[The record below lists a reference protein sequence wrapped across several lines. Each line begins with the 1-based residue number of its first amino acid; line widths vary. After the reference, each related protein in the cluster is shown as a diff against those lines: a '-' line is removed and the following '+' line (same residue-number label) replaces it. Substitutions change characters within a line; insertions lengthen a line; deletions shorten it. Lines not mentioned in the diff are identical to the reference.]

1 MGLEPFDLWPEFQIA
16 RVVELKQAEFF
27 LDINILPRQYITG
40 DVKLPGA
47 VTQPLRCR
55 ILDRGVVAEGRSGV
69 IRRVQRT
76 PAVGAQAVCVKIPKN
91 PQQSLCPEALVQALC
106 ARALHAV
113 GVVGAVPAVYDIY
126 RFADETRFSMEYVEG
141 KSAIDAVL
149 TSPSPDTMWLQIL
162 AQAALV
168 LGYLEEHLHLD
179 HRDLKADNL
188 WIRPRPVSYSLKV
201 GGVHWQVS
209 APFQVVFLD
218 FGFSCIGGEP
228 DGNAVVSLTDGVV
241 PLIDPCPKEGRDLFQ
256 LIGSMW
262 SVPHV
267 RERASP
273 DVAADMELL
282 LKHRAASY
290 IELVRKTTQSQWIY
304 WAVSDA
310 RFKHSALHPVSLLE
324 RLAHEWYPTA
334 GVVIMSSSRPQSAR
348 PISRPGS
355 AALLPPHAA

>member
-1 MGLEPFDLWPEFQIA
+1 MGLEPFDLWSEFQIA
-16 RVVELKQAEFF
+16 RIVELKQAEFF
-27 LDINILPRQYITG
+27 LDINLLPRQYITG
-40 DVKLPGA
+40 DVKLPEA
-47 VTQPLRCR
+47 ITQPLRCK
-55 ILDRGVVAEGRSGV
+55 ILDRGVVAEGRSGI
-69 IRRVQRT
+69 IRRIQRT
-76 PAVGAQAVCVKIPKN
+76 PTAAGVTNLCVKIPKN

-106 ARALHAV
+106 ARTLQAA
-113 GVVGAVPAVYDIY
+113 GIVGAVPAVYDIY

-141 KSAIDAVL
+141 KSAIEAVL
-149 TSPSPDTMWLQIL
+149 TSPSPDTTWLQIL
-162 AQAALV
+162 GQAALI
-168 LGYLEEHLHLD
+168 LGYLEEHLRLD

-201 GGVHWQVS
+201 GGVQWQVS

-218 FGFSCIGGEP
+218 FGFSCIGNEG
-228 DGNAVVSLTDGVV
+228 GNAVVSLTDGVV

-262 SVPHV
+262 SVPQV

-273 DVAADMELL
+273 DIAADMELL

-304 WAVSDA
+304 WAVSDV
-310 RFKHSALHPVSLLE
+310 RFKHTALHPVSLLE

-334 GVVIMSSSRPQSAR
+334 GVVIAPPSRPHSAR
-348 PISRPGS
+348 TGSRPTS
-355 AALLPPHAA
+355 AQAAYNP

>member
-1 MGLEPFDLWPEFQIA
+1 MGQEPFDLWSEFQIA

-27 LDINILPRQYITG
+27 LDMNLLPRQYITG

-47 VTQPLRCR
+47 ITQPLRCK
-55 ILDRGVVAEGRSGV
+55 ILDRGVVAEGRSGI
-69 IRRVQRT
+69 IRRIQRT

-106 ARALHAV
+106 ARTLQAA

-149 TSPSPDTMWLQIL
+149 ISPSPDTTWLQIL
-162 AQAALV
+162 AQAALI

-188 WIRPRPVSYSLKV
+188 WIRPRAVSYSLKV
-201 GGVHWQVS
+201 GGVQWQVS

-218 FGFSCIGGEP
+218 FGFSCIGGA
-228 DGNAVVSLTDGVV
+228 DGNALVSLTDGVI

-262 SVPHV
+262 SVPQV

-273 DVAADMELL
+273 DIAADMELL

-290 IELVRKTTQSQWIY
+290 IDLVRKTIQSTWIY
-304 WAVSDA
+304 MAVSDLK
-310 RFKHSALHPVSLLE
+310 FHHPVLHPISLLE

-334 GVVIMSSSRPQSAR
+334 GVVIAPPSRPHSAR
-348 PISRPGS
+348 TTSRPTS
-355 AALLPPHAA
+355 AAPSLH